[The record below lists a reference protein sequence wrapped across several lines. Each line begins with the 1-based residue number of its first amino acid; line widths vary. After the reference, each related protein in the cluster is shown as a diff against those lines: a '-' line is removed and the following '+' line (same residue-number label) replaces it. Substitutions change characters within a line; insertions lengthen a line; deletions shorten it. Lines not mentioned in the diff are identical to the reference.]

1 VPVEHVKAFETDFH
15 EIMQLQHR
23 SVLDELKEG
32 NLTESAEETIRKVAA
47 EIAEKYKK

>member
-1 VPVEHVKAFETDFH
+1 
-15 EIMQLQHR
+15 MQLQHR